1 MAEFHFEINES
12 TAKLIDELKVE
23 LNARDAIE
31 VLTKA
36 LALTKEVVKVADADG
51 VVLLR
56 GKASDKVMQIALR

>member
-56 GKASDKVMQIALR
+56 GKTSDKVMQIALR